1 MSTNKRP
8 LSPHLQIYN
17 KQITMVMSISHRITG
32 VALAIGSLGL
42 LWVLVTLSMG
52 ADAFV
57 TAQACLTS
65 PLGQLALFL
74 FSACLMYHLFNGIRH
89 LFWDV
94 GKGYAISSVYRSG
107 YTVVVLSILST
118 VGIWYLA
125 TLPGAMS

>member
-1 MSTNKRP
+1 
-8 LSPHLQIYN
+8 
-17 KQITMVMSISHRITG
+17 
-32 VALAIGSLGL
+32 
-42 LWVLVTLSMG
+42 LWVLVSLSLG

-57 TAQACLTS
+57 TAQACLAS

-107 YTVVVLSILST
+107 YTVVALTILST
-118 VGIWYLA
+118 MVIWYLA